1 MGRSLPPLIALRAF
15 EAAAR
20 QGSFARAAEELSITP
35 AAVSQQ
41 VRYLEERLDVRL
53 FTRRPRGV
61 ELTPVGAEYA
71 ETLGIALDQIAGAT
85 DRVRIAD
92 RAGKLTIAT
101 TPSFAAKWL
110 MPRLIRFQNKHP
122 ELDVRLATSNALMD
136 FTRQDIDV
144 AVRYG
149 KGRWSG
155 LDAELLMTTEQFPV
169 CSPSLRDGPV
179 PLQTPDDLRNHT
191 MLHLM
196 VDEWG
201 EWLSG
206 AGLNELVG
214 RRGPQ
219 YSDAGL
225 LTQAA
230 IEGHGVALGQRVL
243 VADDLAAGRLVEP
256 FILRI
261 SSEYAYYVVA
271 LPGALERPKVRA
283 FYLWLREEV
292 SQSTHGSA
300 EVLPLSA
307 R

>member
-1 MGRSLPPLIALRAF
+1 MGRSLPPLLALRAF

-20 QGSFARAAEELSITP
+20 HGSFARAAEELSVTP

-53 FTRRPRGV
+53 FTRHPRGIQ
-61 ELTPVGAEYA
+61 LTRVGAEYA
-71 ETLGIALDQIAGAT
+71 ETLGIALDQIAAAT
-85 DRVRIAD
+85 DRVRISD

-110 MPRLIRFQNKHP
+110 MPRLIRFQNRHP
-122 ELDVRLATSNALMD
+122 ELDVRLSTSNALAD
-136 FTRQDIDV
+136 FTHQDIDV

-155 LDAELLMTTEQFPV
+155 LHAELLLTTERFPV

-179 PLQTPDDLRNHT
+179 TLQTPDDLRNHT

-196 VDEWG
+196 VDEWA
-201 EWLSG
+201 EWLSV
-206 AGLNELVG
+206 AGLGELVW

-230 IEGHGVALGQRVL
+230 VEGHGVALGQRVL

-256 FILRI
+256 FTLRI
-261 SSEYAYYVVA
+261 PSEFAYYVVV
-271 LPGALERPKVRA
+271 LPGALERPKVTA
-283 FYLWLREEV
+283 FYQWLREEV
-292 SQSTHGSA
+292 SRAQVDGSA
-300 EVLPLSA
+300 
-307 R
+307 